1 MPRPKGTF
9 MKPEDFEKLTP
20 KQQQKYRENTAD
32 YRRNFAR
39 REAAKRTIP
48 TYTERRQREYDAQ
61 AIDYDAFPESML
73 REWLRTNAPTM
84 GACRQHTAR
93 WITTNAALG
102 NECAVQL
109 NAHADIREVAGV
121 RVHPAV
127 AKCILPVMW
136 PLLHERGQLTL

>member
-1 MPRPKGTF
+1 

-93 WITTNAALG
+93 WITTNAALSKFLQG
-102 NECAVQL
+102 ARTINTT
-109 NAHADIREVAGV
+109 
-121 RVHPAV
+121 
-127 AKCILPVMW
+127 
-136 PLLHERGQLTL
+136 TLFAIQQDTGISMEKLMLDCGEAQTKHGL